1 MLQDAAAVQPQ
12 RCAVQSLH
20 RHSPAPWTGSF
31 TASIENSAM
40 QPGSVLSSRPWH
52 SPGSG
57 RHGPTAVT
65 RQHRAGG
72 SRCGGAGT
80 SSTRAL
86 LLGPLP
92 LGMEVA
98 AAPEGAVRGS
108 GAWREPAEPITEQ
121 ELREELQ
128 RARDDYNIA
137 TGTISSL
144 QRQLEIKESQLQRAR
159 SETEMLQ
166 KQLRKQE
173 SQLQDM
179 SNQFCSL
186 REQKCEETMVT
197 IAEEN
202 CSLRQVIT
210 EQESK
215 LAVQNKLISELQET
229 ISQLQTEACTNRY
242 HIRKQQQQ
250 QEAAQ
255 REVKTLQQRELQTRV
270 ALELVTSKFEKYR
283 NKIIQATF
291 STAGIKPPQ
300 AETTDEEVL
309 EAMQKII
316 NERIEFHQMLKQ
328 KGVRVPPLY
337 GTDTA
342 ASPTSKGRRRSS
354 ARQQHTTPEK
364 QP

>member
-1 MLQDAAAVQPQ
+1 
-12 RCAVQSLH
+12 
-20 RHSPAPWTGSF
+20 
-31 TASIENSAM
+31 
-40 QPGSVLSSRPWH
+40 
-52 SPGSG
+52 
-57 RHGPTAVT
+57 
-65 RQHRAGG
+65 
-72 SRCGGAGT
+72 
-80 SSTRAL
+80 
-86 LLGPLP
+86 
-92 LGMEVA
+92 
-98 AAPEGAVRGS
+98 
-108 GAWREPAEPITEQ
+108 
-121 ELREELQ
+121 
-128 RARDDYNIA
+128 
-137 TGTISSL
+137 
-144 QRQLEIKESQLQRAR
+144 
-159 SETEMLQ
+159 MLQ

-173 SQLQDM
+173 SQLQEM

-186 REQKCEETMVT
+186 REQKCEEMRVT

-215 LAVQNKLISELQET
+215 LAAQNKLISELQET
-229 ISQLQTEACTNRY
+229 VSQLQTEACTNRY
-242 HIRKQQQQ
+242 PIRKQQQQ

-342 ASPTSKGRRRSS
+342 ASPTGKGRRRNSS
-354 ARQQHTTPEK
+354 RQQHTTPEK
-364 QP
+364 